1 MPLPKKILNYLKKN
15 GYKYKLIQHRTTYTA
30 WDTAQTGKVKPQEVG
45 KALVLKLD
53 KDWIVALLSANRNL
67 DKKKLLKIVNAKFK
81 KEGLKLN
88 KKIEFAKEAWMR
100 KNIDGKL
107 GAMAPFAGFLKKYV
121 FMDASFVKNKKV
133 YLGTGDYQYS
143 VWINMKDFMKKE
155 QPIVGV
161 FSIKK

>member
-1 MPLPKKILNYLKKN
+1 MLLPKKILNYLEKN

-30 WDTAQTGKVKPQEVG
+30 WDTAQTEKVKPQDVG

-67 DKKKLLKIVNAKFK
+67 DKKKLPKIVNMTFK
-81 KEGLKLN
+81 KQGLKPN

-107 GAMAPFAGFLKKYV
+107 GAIAPFAGYLKKYV
-121 FMDASFVKNKKV
+121 FADVLFTKNKKV
-133 YLGTGDYQYS
+133 YLGSGDYQYS
-143 VWINMKDFMKKE
+143 VLINMKDFVKKE
-155 QPIVGV
+155 QPVVGI